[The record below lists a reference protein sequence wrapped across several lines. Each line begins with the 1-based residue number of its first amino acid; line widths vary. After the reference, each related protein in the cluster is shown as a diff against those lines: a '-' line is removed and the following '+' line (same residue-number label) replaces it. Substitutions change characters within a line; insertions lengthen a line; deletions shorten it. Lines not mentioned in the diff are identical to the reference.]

1 MPAWDDG
8 FTERPEGLSSSSFQ
22 AHMYL
27 CMINFLLKRDFKLTG
42 AWQTVF
48 FKCRRRKQL
57 TKNTTHTAVICFFFF
72 LTQQYNSGWNP
83 GKSGTGPWWGA
94 GSLRRWSSGKSSF
107 IHTEK
112 LKADIV
118 RGHCLHSGLRDLLGM
133 NTCLIWPWSTWFPSQ
148 ILQQGNSRPL

>member
-1 MPAWDDG
+1 MMDSLNAQKDFRPAHFKLICIYAWLIFYWRGILSWLELDRQCFLSVG
-8 FTERPEGLSSSSFQ
+8 GENNLPKILLTLLSS
-22 AHMYL
+22 
-27 CMINFLLKRDFKLTG
+27 
-42 AWQTVF
+42 VF
-48 FKCRRRKQL
+48 FC
-57 TKNTTHTAVICFFFF
+57 FF

-83 GKSGTGPWWGA
+83 GKSVTGPWWGA

-118 RGHCLHSGLRDLLGM
+118 RGHCLHSVLRDLLGM

-148 ILQQGNSRPL
+148 ILQQSNSRPL